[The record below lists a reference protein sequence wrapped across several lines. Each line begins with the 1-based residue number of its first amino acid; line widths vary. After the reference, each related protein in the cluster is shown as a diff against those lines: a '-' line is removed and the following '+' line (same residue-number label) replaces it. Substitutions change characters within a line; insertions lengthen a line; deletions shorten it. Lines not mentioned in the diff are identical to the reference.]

1 MLLVQTQTLRTFGLE
16 SSLKRLVMGCRPER
30 QDRRLQEG
38 AEGL

>member
-1 MLLVQTQTLRTFGLE
+1 MLLVQTQALRTFGSE
-16 SSLKRLVMGCRPER
+16 SSLKRFIVGCRPER